1 MNDNAISNMSQQM
14 LNEEDAALASDL
26 RELLGIS
33 IRLQTRCLRRLE
45 QINGADSM
53 SLVRMNIASFLATR
67 EEADYNTATQLITL
81 IRHFRPGE
89 DFISEQ
95 ETPQVSPAHAMARV
109 VERSSSFDW
118 NPRDVDPPIHS
129 IRPSILQ
136 RSDSVRSPILQRSDS
151 IQPSI
156 LQRNDSVFVDAFNDT
171 TEYFPPPPLVRN
183 DSMVAPIGN
192 GPQRLVRTYSQS
204 CPFVYD
210 LSEELQ
216 QTSTLDC
223 SPAAP

>member
-129 IRPSILQ
+129 I
-136 RSDSVRSPILQRSDS
+136 
-151 IQPSI
+151 QPSI